1 MKFKSWH
8 LIPVGILLQLLPFIG
23 AMSNTSHVWGGVAIA
38 IIGFTLLILCGIS
51 LIPMFLL
58 IFQKTRKIGAII
70 SIIAGI
76 AIILTMQFGFIIAI
90 FLITAGILA
99 LWKKYIISFTF
110 LQNFYKIFFPTFN
123 KKSKHNLFC

>member
-1 MKFKSWH
+1 MKFESWY
-8 LIPVGILLQLLPFIG
+8 LIPIGILLQLLPFVGSI
-23 AMSNTSHVWGGVAIA
+23 SNSSPTGWGGFSVA

-76 AIILTMQFGFIIAI
+76 SIIATMPFAFIIVI
-90 FLITAGILA
+90 FLVIAGILA
-99 LWKKYIISFTF
+99 LWK
-110 LQNFYKIFFPTFN
+110 NM
-123 KKSKHNLFC
+123 

>member
-1 MKFKSWH
+1 MKFESWY
-8 LIPVGILLQLLPFIG
+8 LIPIGVLLQLLPFVG
-23 AMSNTSHVWGGVAIA
+23 AMSNTSPGWGGVAIA

-58 IFQKTRKIGAII
+58 LFQKTRKIVAII

-76 AIILTMQFGFIIAI
+76 AIIVTMQFGFIIAI

-99 LWKKYIISFTF
+99 LWKNI
-110 LQNFYKIFFPTFN
+110 
-123 KKSKHNLFC
+123 

>member
-1 MKFKSWH
+1 MKFKSWY
-8 LIPVGILLQLLPFIG
+8 LIPIGILLQLLPFVG
-23 AMSNTSHVWGGVAIA
+23 AMSSSSPTRWGGFFVA

-76 AIILTMQFGFIIAI
+76 DIIATMPFAFIIVI
-90 FLITAGILA
+90 FLVIAGILA
-99 LWKKYIISFTF
+99 LWK
-110 LQNFYKIFFPTFN
+110 NM
-123 KKSKHNLFC
+123 